1 MNVYVDTSAFLAV
14 IDADDAQHRQ
24 AALIWKALIENDETL
39 VCSNYVLI
47 ETLADPDQVRRSRR
61 FANARLLS
69 RWFEALRGGKYVV
82 VVVVSDISPQRRHWI
97 ITAYISRRLAE
108 GDIEWARS

>member
-1 MNVYVDTSAFLAV
+1 MRFFCPYLSAEVELT
-14 IDADDAQHRQ
+14 DERAQHIR
-24 AALIWKALIENDETL
+24 ANHPDLLPEHRSCVAN
-39 VCSNYVLI
+39 
-47 ETLADPDQVRRSRR
+47 TLADPDQVRRSRH

-69 RWFEALRGGKYVV
+69 RWFEPLRGGKYVV
-82 VVVVSDISPQRRHWI
+82 VVVVSDLSPKGRHWI